1 MDTIA
6 LFVAN
11 QGLQSVYTPFT
22 FKMHLGFCII
32 ATILYLLQ
40 YYRKGSWHY
49 IVLMAA
55 IDLTFVTQTSLCQ
68 TGSRVAVLGIVEVA
82 LLAIAA
88 VLNYRYS
95 KQLKL
100 KNAEANAAADEQDER
115 RKAAEREQS
124 EKDGK
129 VVDNAFED

>member
-129 VVDNAFED
+129 VVDNAVED